1 MKDKEYNQIMEGNSM
16 TINQAAAII
25 DDMYQDKFKIMEQ
38 KTETGVKIDLGKMDD
53 IQFTILEFASVR
65 LLREVQ
71 SLSHKL
77 KKQEKEN
84 TDLKELYIRTAKH
97 QEKIGHVELAEYML
111 AQIEAVPT
119 LTTWEEYTTWV
130 SKDSIRKILDKYKTK
145 EIDFAPE
152 FYKEIKE
159 LLEEK

>member
-1 MKDKEYNQIMEGNSM
+1 MTKEQEEAVERLSLKSITSSSLKLNDYPNMICLKKDVIEVLSMLKGKDKEIE
-16 TINQAAAII
+16 
-25 DDMYQDKFKIMEQ
+25 
-38 KTETGVKIDLGKMDD
+38 
-53 IQFTILEFASVR
+53 
-65 LLREVQ
+65 
-71 SLSHKL
+71 
-77 KKQEKEN
+77 KQEKEN

-119 LTTWEEYTTWV
+119 FTTWEEYTTWV

>member
-38 KTETGVKIDLGKMDD
+38 KTETGIKIDLGKMDD

-77 KKQEKEN
+77 KK
-84 TDLKELYIRTAKH
+84 
-97 QEKIGHVELAEYML
+97 
-111 AQIEAVPT
+111 
-119 LTTWEEYTTWV
+119 
-130 SKDSIRKILDKYKTK
+130 
-145 EIDFAPE
+145 
-152 FYKEIKE
+152 
-159 LLEEK
+159 